1 MVSVSVIIPVYN
13 VEKYL
18 QRCLDSVFN
27 QTFSDLEI
35 ICVNDG
41 SPDNSLAILQEN
53 AQKDKRIKII
63 SQSNQGLSQARNNAM
78 KHVSG
83 KYVAFLDSD
92 DFYDDNFIESLY
104 YEAEKEKADVVMTNT
119 RYISPTRSKQTYF
132 QERLLSSF
140 DDKIKAIPDGS
151 CWNKLY
157 SSAFLKKH
165 NLSFPS
171 GLYFED
177 NLFTVS
183 VCYFANRFAVI
194 NGGCYNYI
202 YNPSSITKDPKK
214 EQKRIADSLIIAQKL
229 MTFSNTNNMN
239 KQDRLCVL
247 NFCLNNIINCKML
260 IDKAYYNEVVSI
272 IGENKLLKKLYRKA
286 WKKNIRRKI
295 KNFLKNLLGIKTK
308 KSA

>member
-53 AQKDKRIKII
+53 AKKDKRIKII

-83 KYVAFLDSD
+83 KYVVFLDSD
-92 DFYDDNFIESLY
+92 DFYDDNFIECLY
-104 YEAEKEKADVVMTNT
+104 KKAEEENADVVMTNT
-119 RYISPTRSKQTYF
+119 RYVSPDRSKQTCF
-132 QERLLSSF
+132 QEKLLSSF

-177 NLFTVS
+177 NLFTIPA
-183 VCYFANRFAVI
+183 CYFADKFMVI

-202 YNPSSITKDPKK
+202 YNPNSITKDPKK
-214 EQKRIADSLIIAQKL
+214 EQKRLADGLAITKKL
-229 MTFSNTNNMN
+229 MEFCHNHKINE
-239 KQDRLCVL
+239 QDRLCVAD
-247 NFCLNNIINCKML
+247 FCLHNIINHKML
-260 IDKAYYNEVVSI
+260 VDKAYYNNLISI
-272 IGENKLLKKLYRKA
+272 IGKNKLLKKLYCKA

-295 KNFLKNLLGIKTK
+295 KSFLKNLLGIKTK